1 MCEIGILFFV
11 WCYLLFPWEICVGT
25 QQVCVGTSSLCCNY
39 RARAITRDRTR
50 EERERERAKS
60 VYYKHEL
67 LLLMLP
73 GLPVVRSANNPIK
86 ENNGSPPAD
95 IPPPLANYTPLNMSP
110 SARSFSNRKVSPAVS
125 LSQMQTLSYFSSLTE
140 MLSFLHSWCLLTH
153 FVRVC
158 WGVWLW
164 VWTQK

>member
-11 WCYLLFPWEICVGT
+11 CCYLLFPWAICVGT

-39 RARAITRDRTR
+39 RARVITRDRTR
-50 EERERERAKS
+50 EERERAKS

-86 ENNGSPPAD
+86 ENNGAPPAD
-95 IPPPLANYTPLNMSP
+95 IPPPLANYTLLNMSP
-110 SARSFSNRKVSPAVS
+110 SARSFSNQSVSCS
-125 LSQMQTLSYFSSLTE
+125 LSLTHANFVIFFLSYWNVEFSAL
-140 MLSFLHSWCLLTH
+140 MVLAYLLCES
-153 FVRVC
+153 VLRC
-158 WGVWLW
+158 VWLW